1 MNKKLIYIIIAVIV
15 VLCVGVGLVLMNGNK
30 QESNTTNNNNESNN
44 NTEVNENTTNDNTNT
59 SIEGNKILVV
69 YYSAQNHTERVA
81 KEVAENL
88 NADVYEIVPKDVYT
102 EDDLDWTNNNSRV
115 TKEHD
120 DESLRN
126 IELVST
132 KVDNWDSYDT
142 VLIGYPIWWGI
153 AAWPTNTFVE
163 NNDFTGKTVI
173 PPCTSASAGIGESG
187 NLLAKLAGTGDWK
200 NGQRFSSSVSESE
213 IKTWTDSLK

>member
-1 MNKKLIYIIIAVIV
+1 MNKKLIYIIIGIILIACI
-15 VLCVGVGLVLMNGNK
+15 GVKLLINNSK
-30 QESNTTNNNNESNN
+30 QESNTSNNNKESNN
-44 NTEVNENTTNDNTNT
+44 NTEINESTDNNKTNT

-81 KEVAENL
+81 KEVAKNL
-88 NADVYEIVPKDVYT
+88 NADIYEIVPKDIYT

-132 KVDNWDSYDT
+132 KVDNWESYDT
-142 VLIGYPIWWGI
+142 ILIGYPIWWGI

-173 PPCTSASAGIGESG
+173 PFCTSQSSGIGESG
-187 NLLAKLAGTGDWK
+187 NILAKLAGTGNWK
-200 NGQRFSSSVSESE
+200 DGQRFSSSVSESE

>member
-1 MNKKLIYIIIAVIV
+1 MKKGLKLVGIIFMMSLI
-15 VLCVGVGLVLMNGNK
+15 LCGCGKNDK
-30 QESNTTNNNNESNN
+30 ATNNKGSVKEDS
-44 NTEVNENTTNDNTNT
+44 
-59 SIEGNKILVV
+59 KILVV

-81 KEVAENL
+81 KEVAKNL
-88 NADVYEIVPKDVYT
+88 NADIFEIVPKDIYT

-163 NNDFTGKTVI
+163 NNDFTGKIVI
-173 PPCTSASAGIGESG
+173 PFCTSQSSGIGESG

>member
-1 MNKKLIYIIIAVIV
+1 MNKKLIYIIVGIV
-15 VLCVGVGLVLMNGNK
+15 LIVCVAVGLILIKGNK
-30 QESNTTNNNNESNN
+30 KEEQSSSSNEATT
-44 NTEVNENTTNDNTNT
+44 NTEVNENTSNENT

-81 KEVAENL
+81 KEVAKNL
-88 NADVYEIVPKDVYT
+88 YADIYEIVPKDVYT
-102 EDDLDWTNNNSRV
+102 EDDLDWTDNNSRV

-153 AAWPTNTFVE
+153 AAWPTNGFVE
-163 NNDFTGKTVI
+163 ANDFSGKTVI
-173 PPCTSASAGIGESG
+173 PFCTSLSSGIGESDK
-187 NLLAKLAGTGDWK
+187 LLAKLAGTGDWK

>member
-15 VLCVGVGLVLMNGNK
+15 ALCVGVGLILMNGNE
-30 QESNTTNNNNESNN
+30 QNTEASNNNSQSNS

-81 KEVAENL
+81 KEVAKNL
-88 NADVYEIVPKDVYT
+88 NADIYEIVPKDIYT

-153 AAWPTNTFVE
+153 AAWPTNGFVE
-163 NNDFTGKTVI
+163 ANDFTGKTVI
-173 PPCTSASAGIGESG
+173 PFCTSASSGIGESG

>member
-15 VLCVGVGLVLMNGNK
+15 VLCVGVGLILINGNK
-30 QESNTTNNNNESNN
+30 QNTEASNNNSQSNN

-59 SIEGNKILVV
+59 SIEGSKILVV

-81 KEVAENL
+81 KEVAKNL
-88 NADVYEIVPKDVYT
+88 NADIYEIVPKDIYT
-102 EDDLDWTNNNSRV
+102 EDDLDWTNNKSRV

-163 NNDFTGKTVI
+163 ANDFTGKTVI
-173 PPCTSASAGIGESG
+173 PFCTSSSSGLGESG
-187 NLLAKLAGTGDWK
+187 QILSKLAGTGDWK
-200 NGQRFSSSVSESE
+200 DGQRFSSSVSESE

>member
-15 VLCVGVGLVLMNGNK
+15 ALCVGIGLILINGNK
-30 QESNTTNNNNESNN
+30 QNTEISNNNSQSNS
-44 NTEVNENTTNDNTNT
+44 NTEVNENTNNDNTN
-59 SIEGNKILVV
+59 IEGNKILVV

-81 KEVAENL
+81 KEVAKNL
-88 NADVYEIVPKDVYT
+88 NADIYEIVPKDVYS

-153 AAWPTNTFVE
+153 AAWLTNGFVE
-163 NNDFTGKTVI
+163 ANDFTRKTVI
-173 PPCTSASAGIGESG
+173 SFCTSLSSGIGESDK
-187 NLLAKLAGTGDWK
+187 LLAKLAETDDWK

>member
-15 VLCVGVGLVLMNGNK
+15 ALCVGVGLILMNGNK
-30 QESNTTNNNNESNN
+30 QNTETSNNNSQSNN
-44 NTEVNENTTNDNTNT
+44 NTEVNENTNNDNTNT

-81 KEVAENL
+81 KEVAKNL
-88 NADVYEIVPKDVYT
+88 NADVYEIVPKDIYT
-102 EDDLDWTNNNSRV
+102 EDDLDWTDNNSRV

-153 AAWPTNTFVE
+153 AAWPTNGFVE
-163 NNDFTGKTVI
+163 ANDFTGKTVI
-173 PPCTSASAGIGESG
+173 PFCTSASSGIGESG
-187 NLLAKLAGTGDWK
+187 NLLAKLAETGDWK
-200 NGQRFSSSVSESE
+200 DGQRFSSSVSESE